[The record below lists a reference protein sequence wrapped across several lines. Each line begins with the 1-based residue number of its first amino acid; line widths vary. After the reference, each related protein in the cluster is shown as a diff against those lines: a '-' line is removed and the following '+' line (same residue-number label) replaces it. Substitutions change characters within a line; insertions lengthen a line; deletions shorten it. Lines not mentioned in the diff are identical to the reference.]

1 MVLATPPEPLKKFAR
16 ICKIAQDYENTDP
29 VITYYCRLYVAS
41 MGLKPEY
48 NCKESRDF
56 ITKLLDFLTAAKKTN
71 SEDPLYTEESVG
83 LDYVQ
88 NKALDLFTLAFKK
101 DESGDF
107 GAATVNAFL
116 VAGYLFEVLTLN
128 GETKEEITNA
138 RKYAKFKVVHIIDCK
153 KRGKQPTAGPL
164 KEGDASSVPKIDGL
178 SDNASLPESASHQP
192 EHLSPK
198 PAASTTDPA
207 GKNFDLSTETCEK
220 ASKAAKFAISSLQ
233 YKDRDSAIEYLKQAL
248 SLLSSD

>member
-29 VITYYCRLYVAS
+29 VITYYCNFAI
-41 MGLKPEY
+41 PEY

-101 DESGDF
+101 DES
-107 GAATVNAFL
+107 ATVNAFL

-164 KEGDASSVPKIDGL
+164 KEGDASSVPSI
-178 SDNASLPESASHQP
+178 
-192 EHLSPK
+192 
-198 PAASTTDPA
+198 TM
-207 GKNFDLSTETCEK
+207 
-220 ASKAAKFAISSLQ
+220 SSF
-233 YKDRDSAIEYLKQAL
+233 
-248 SLLSSD
+248 LL